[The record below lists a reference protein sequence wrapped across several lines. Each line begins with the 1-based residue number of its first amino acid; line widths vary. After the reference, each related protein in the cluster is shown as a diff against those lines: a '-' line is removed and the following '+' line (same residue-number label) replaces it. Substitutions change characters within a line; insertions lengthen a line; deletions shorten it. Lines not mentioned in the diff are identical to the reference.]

1 MPVKS
6 ILLRA
11 ASRSFSTWPLSMRMD
26 KRSAE
31 WSLGHF
37 FIGVLQEIFTG
48 LRWKFLTADM
58 GELSYREAKHRAPHQ
73 NNPGCTADKGLFMM
87 RLFYRGF
94 SRDRSLL
101 PVPYTIAPE

>member
-6 ILLRA
+6 ILPRA

-58 GELSYREAKHRAPHQ
+58 GELSYREAKHRAPIKTI
-73 NNPGCTADKGLFMM
+73 PGARQIKDCL
-87 RLFYRGF
+87 
-94 SRDRSLL
+94 
-101 PVPYTIAPE
+101 